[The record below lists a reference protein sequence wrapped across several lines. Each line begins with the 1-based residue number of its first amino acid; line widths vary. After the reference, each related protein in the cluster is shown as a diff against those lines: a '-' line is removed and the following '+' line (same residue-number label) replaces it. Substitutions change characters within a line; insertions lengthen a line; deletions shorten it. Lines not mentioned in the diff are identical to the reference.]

1 MATEKQIA
9 ANRRNAALSTGP
21 KTDEGKA
28 QSRAN
33 AMTHSLTAVTLMP
46 RDRNISITPVRA
58 TRVRFGAKG
67 ARRPN
72 TGTRPGVQ
80 TTALSGLGGGKAGAF
95 LAAVSAAFWLI

>member
-9 ANRRNAALSTGP
+9 ANRLNAALSTGP

-58 TRVRFGAKG
+58 TRVCSAQWERDDQ
-67 ARRPN
+67 
-72 TGTRPGVQ
+72 TRGLDPAFKPPHCPG
-80 TTALSGLGGGKAGAF
+80 
-95 LAAVSAAFWLI
+95 